1 MVIKQWEAFD
11 KFQYYRVFITFWTKI
26 EQLINWSSFQNITGY
41 NQQLLQNLL
50 EKDFRIIFD
59 MPESY
64 IKPKNSENY
73 NVLPEHETTCL

>member
-1 MVIKQWEAFD
+1 MN
-11 KFQYYRVFITFWTKI
+11 
-26 EQLINWSSFQNITGY
+26 QLIIFPKYY

-73 NVLPEHETTCL
+73 NFLPEHETIRL

>member
-1 MVIKQWEAFD
+1 MN
-11 KFQYYRVFITFWTKI
+11 
-26 EQLINWSSFQNITGY
+26 QLIIFPKYY

-64 IKPKNSENY
+64 INPKNSENY
-73 NVLPEHETTCL
+73 NFLPEHETIRL